1 MVNIKIHIVLYTEK
15 KNTTYECE
23 TEILNKIPNFL
34 KEKKNIVRYSIKKGT
49 LFQ

>member
-1 MVNIKIHIVLYTEK
+1 MVNIQIHIVLYTEK

-23 TEILNKIPNFL
+23 TEILNKIPNFG
-34 KEKKNIVRYSIKKGT
+34 NIVRYSIKKGT